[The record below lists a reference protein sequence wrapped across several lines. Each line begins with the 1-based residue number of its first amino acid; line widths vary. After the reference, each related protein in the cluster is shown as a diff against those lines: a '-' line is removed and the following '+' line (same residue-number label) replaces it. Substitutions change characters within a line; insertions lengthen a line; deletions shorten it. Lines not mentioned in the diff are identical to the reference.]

1 MASFGAMPFELDAE
15 GKIAFGEAR
24 QATSEIGARCLAAA
38 MTATSP
44 GAIAFSHSGDP
55 SSDEPASP
63 VILASYG
70 EHGAMEEAPP
80 V

>member
-1 MASFGAMPFELDAE
+1 MASFGAMPSEPDAE

-24 QATSEIGARCLAAA
+24 QAASEIGARCLAAA
-38 MTATSP
+38 MTATNA
-44 GAIAFSHSGDP
+44 GAIAFSHSGHP

-63 VILASYG
+63 VVLGNYG
-70 EHGAMEEAPP
+70 ERGLMEEAPP